1 MTASLLQQLIV
12 DHYLFDE
19 CLGYFQK
26 LKKIVFKKTWM
37 TIVKGKTVFSDI
49 LEIGSIS
56 KTFHRVWM
64 IYKKINYLLWNKT
77 IDF

>member
-1 MTASLLQQLIV
+1 
-12 DHYLFDE
+12 
-19 CLGYFQK
+19 
-26 LKKIVFKKTWM
+26 M

-49 LEIGSIS
+49 LKIGSIS